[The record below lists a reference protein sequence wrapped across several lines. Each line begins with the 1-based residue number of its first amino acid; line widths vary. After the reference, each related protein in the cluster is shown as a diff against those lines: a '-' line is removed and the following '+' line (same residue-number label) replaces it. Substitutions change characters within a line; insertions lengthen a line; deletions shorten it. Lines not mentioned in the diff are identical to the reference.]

1 MRFRYDGTG
10 RVRQPS
16 SGLSRSIVKPI
27 WSPAMQI
34 PHDSFVLVADGRKS
48 LFFRNQGDAEFPNLH
63 IEEKESHEN
72 PAHHEQAADTAGQ
85 AASPVAGVSA
95 TMGEVDFHKLEEDR
109 FAADT
114 AAMLK
119 ERALR
124 NEFDSLVVV
133 APPKTLG
140 ELRKHY
146 HKEVEKR
153 LLAEVPKDLVNVPV
167 AEIEKI
173 LQGS

>member
-1 MRFRYDGTG
+1 
-10 RVRQPS
+10 
-16 SGLSRSIVKPI
+16 
-27 WSPAMQI
+27 MQI

-63 IEEKESHEN
+63 VEEKEVHEN
-72 PAHHEQAADTAGQ
+72 PAHHEQASDLAGR
-85 AASPVAGVSA
+85 AATPVAGVGGSM
-95 TMGEVDFHKLEEDR
+95 TEVDFHQLEEDR

-153 LLAEVPKDLVNVPV
+153 LVAEVPKDLVNVPV

-173 LQGS
+173 LRGS